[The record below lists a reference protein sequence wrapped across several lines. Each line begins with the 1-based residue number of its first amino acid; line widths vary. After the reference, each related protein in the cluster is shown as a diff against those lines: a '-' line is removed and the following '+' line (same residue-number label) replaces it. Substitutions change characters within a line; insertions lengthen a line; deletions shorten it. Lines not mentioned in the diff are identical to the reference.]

1 MTLTHAA
8 PNINRLNES
17 KPEFSGEGDSA
28 SRKKKINKFEIIMS
42 FNR

>member
-17 KPEFSGEGDSA
+17 KPEFSEERDSA
-28 SRKKKINKFEIIMS
+28 SRKKEISKFETIGL
-42 FNR
+42 FL